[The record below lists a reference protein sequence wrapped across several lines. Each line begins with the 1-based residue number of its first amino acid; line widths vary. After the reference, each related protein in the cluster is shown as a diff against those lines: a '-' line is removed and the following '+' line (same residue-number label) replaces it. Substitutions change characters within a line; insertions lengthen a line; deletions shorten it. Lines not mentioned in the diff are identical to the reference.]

1 MLGVWFIAVSG
12 DDSGSLR
19 ACVFG
24 SLCPCIGW
32 PSSCSLDFCLPSPV
46 TTSLLLVSLSD
57 AERTCGMSVFCECGS
72 FWGKADPIVSKLKSL
87 SHGRFLLRVSDSVVS
102 DDIFRGPDFVCAL
115 SNVSIIG
122 REVLCSVLS
131 SVLPK
136 IFSIDLLV
144 FSFGCF
150 RRTFSC
156 ERYLSVEKELSRD
169 FVGLSPFSVCAFDS
183 FEVLSSFSVAP
194 VTPET

>member
-1 MLGVWFIAVSG
+1 MA
-12 DDSGSLR
+12 
-19 ACVFG
+19 
-24 SLCPCIGW
+24 
-32 PSSCSLDFCLPSPV
+32 
-46 TTSLLLVSLSD
+46 TSVLLVSD
-57 AERTCGMSVFCECGS
+57 VERTCIVSICCECGS
-72 FWGKADPIVSKLKSL
+72 LWGKADSIVSKLKSL

-102 DDIFRGPDFVCAL
+102 DDIFRGRAFVGVV

-122 REVLCSVLS
+122 RDVLCCVLL

-144 FSFGCF
+144 FSFGCC

-169 FVGLSPFSVCAFDS
+169 FVGLSPLWVCVFDG
-183 FEVLSSFSVAP
+183 FVVLSSFSVAP
-194 VTPET
+194 VTPEIGLSGTQDVPN